1 MHMRIDRLLLS
12 TLLSAALGAACQSKP
27 ASPPPAPDPVAP
39 AAGGMGGAVAAA
51 PAAPPAQALIHGKIA
66 EKLDAAGYTYLK
78 LQTAGG
84 EVWAAVPVA
93 AVTVGSEVDVTPQM
107 TMEAFESK
115 GLNRKFDKL
124 VFATLGG
131 GAPPAGAGAGSLPPN
146 HPPMGGAAGG
156 MGGMPGAPGGEQLP
170 PNHPPMG
177 GAAGGASA
185 GAPSAGGNPHAG
197 VGTSPPSNEPIKV
210 AKASGKEGRTVAE
223 VFAQKDK
230 LKDVQVSIRGKV
242 VKYNQQILG
251 KNWIHLKDGTGA
263 AGSDDLT
270 ITTEAQVA
278 VGDVVLVSG
287 KVHLDKDFGAGYA
300 YNVIVEDA
308 TVQPAK

>member
-1 MHMRIDRLLLS
+1 
-12 TLLSAALGAACQSKP
+12 
-27 ASPPPAPDPVAP
+27 
-39 AAGGMGGAVAAA
+39 
-51 PAAPPAQALIHGKIA
+51 
-66 EKLDAAGYTYLK
+66 
-78 LQTAGG
+78 
-84 EVWAAVPVA
+84 
-93 AVTVGSEVDVTPQM
+93 
-107 TMEAFESK
+107 
-115 GLNRKFDKL
+115 
-124 VFATLGG
+124 
-131 GAPPAGAGAGSLPPN
+131 
-146 HPPMGGAAGG
+146 
-156 MGGMPGAPGGEQLP
+156 MGGMPGGEQLP

-177 GAAGGASA
+177 GAAGGAA
-185 GAPSAGGNPHAG
+185 GMPPAGGNPHAG
-197 VGTSPPSNEPIKV
+197 VGTSPALNEPIKL

-270 ITTEAQVA
+270 ITTDAQVA
-278 VGDVVLVSG
+278 VGDVVVVSG

-308 TVQPAK
+308 AVQQAK